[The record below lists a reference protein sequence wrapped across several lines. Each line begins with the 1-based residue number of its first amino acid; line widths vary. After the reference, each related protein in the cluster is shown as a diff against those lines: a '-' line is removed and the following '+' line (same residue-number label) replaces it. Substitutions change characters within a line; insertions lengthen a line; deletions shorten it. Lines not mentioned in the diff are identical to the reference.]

1 MTFCPKIHEGRRR
14 IFGILPAYV
23 DGLIV
28 RGGHVRKPV
37 SWKPDRLD
45 NDPCRFRFSC
55 DRAINLCG
63 IVIAEGMKSGYLFYM
78 LSEFS
83 LPCGDNRHLYL
94 VFIVILKNAM
104 RK

>member
-14 IFGILPAYV
+14 IFGILRSR
-23 DGLIV
+23 GLGDV
-28 RGGHVRKPV
+28 YKRQ
-37 SWKPDRLD
+37 D

-63 IVIAEGMKSGYLFYM
+63 IAVAEGMKSGCLFYM

>member
-1 MTFCPKIHEGRRR
+1 MQVISR
-14 IFGILPAYV
+14 IFVCIPREFSG
-23 DGLIV
+23 
-28 RGGHVRKPV
+28 KKSFMFPV
-37 SWKPDRLD
+37 I
-45 NDPCRFRFSC
+45 FSC

>member
-1 MTFCPKIHEGRRR
+1 MKYLC
-14 IFGILPAYV
+14 
-23 DGLIV
+23 
-28 RGGHVRKPV
+28 GGHVRKPV

-45 NDPCRFRFSC
+45 C

-63 IVIAEGMKSGYLFYM
+63 IAIAEGMKSGYLFYM

-83 LPCGDNRHLYL
+83 LPCGDNRHLCL

>member
-1 MTFCPKIHEGRRR
+1 MKYLC
-14 IFGILPAYV
+14 V
-23 DGLIV
+23 
-28 RGGHVRKPV
+28 GHVRKPV

-63 IVIAEGMKSGYLFYM
+63 IAVAEGMKSGCLFYM